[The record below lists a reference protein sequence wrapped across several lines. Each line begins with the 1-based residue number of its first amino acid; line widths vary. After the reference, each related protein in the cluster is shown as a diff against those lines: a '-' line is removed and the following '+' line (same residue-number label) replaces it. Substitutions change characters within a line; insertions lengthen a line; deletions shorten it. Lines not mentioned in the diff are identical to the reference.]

1 MKNQISKLYNAVSA
15 PVAATR
21 ETAALLYER
30 AKQKLGYGQT
40 LKDIVENTAKE
51 DYIGIEDIKHLYLRS
66 KTQTTDN
73 GIEDIKHLYLRSKT
87 QTTDNGIEDNKLIA
101 SNEPLM
107 GCGPLPDWLR
117 KKRCIHSLDT
127 FDDNL
132 CVWRCLAIYSQRDVK
147 RGIGICYKRSV
158 KVGT

>member
-1 MKNQISKLYNAVSA
+1 MLVEVCIYNKEMSWFRNTITDLYNAVSA

-21 ETAALLYER
+21 DPLAARLESVRETATLLYER
-30 AKQKLGYGQT
+30 AKQKLGYGQP
-40 LKDIVENTAKE
+40 LKDIVEEQANQ
-51 DYIGIEDIKHLYLRS
+51 DYIGIEDIKHLYPRA
-66 KTQTTDN
+66 
-73 GIEDIKHLYLRSKT
+73 KT

-132 CVWRCLAIYSQRDVK
+132 CVWRCLAIYS
-147 RGIGICYKRSV
+147 
-158 KVGT
+158 

>member
-1 MKNQISKLYNAVSA
+1 MLVEMCICNKEMSWFRNTITNLYNAVLA

-21 ETAALLYER
+21 DALAERLQSVRDTASLLYER

-40 LKDIVENTAKE
+40 LKDILEEQANQ
-51 DYIGIEDIKHLYLRS
+51 DDIGIEDIKHLYPRA

-73 GIEDIKHLYLRSKT
+73 GIEDIK
-87 QTTDNGIEDNKLIA
+87 LIA
-101 SNEPLM
+101 SNEPLL

-117 KKRCIHSLDT
+117 KKRCIHSRDT

-132 CVWRCLAIYSQRDVK
+132 CV
-147 RGIGICYKRSV
+147 
-158 KVGT
+158 